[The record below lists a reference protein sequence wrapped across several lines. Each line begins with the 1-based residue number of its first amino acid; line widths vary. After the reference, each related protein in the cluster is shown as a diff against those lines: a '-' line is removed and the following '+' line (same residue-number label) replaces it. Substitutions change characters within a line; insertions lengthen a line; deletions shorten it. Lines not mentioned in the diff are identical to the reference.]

1 MPPATAGGRQFQVVT
16 AERRKLPP
24 RHLGRDLG
32 VFKAWLDGALRLVRL
47 GRSGGGSNS
56 LRCAGQFRVCI
67 LYETVVAGDLIF

>member
-1 MPPATAGGRQFQVVT
+1 MPPATAGGRQFQVLI

-32 VFKAWLDGALRLVRL
+32 VFKAWLDGAFRLVRL

-56 LRCAGQFRVCI
+56 LRCVGQFRVRI